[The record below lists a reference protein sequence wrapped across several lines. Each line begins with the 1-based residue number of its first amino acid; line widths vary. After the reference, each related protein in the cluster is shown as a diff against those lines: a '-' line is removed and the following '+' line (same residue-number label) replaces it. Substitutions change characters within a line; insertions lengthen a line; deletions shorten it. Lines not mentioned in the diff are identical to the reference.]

1 MTIVIPTNKTAVGAS
16 PAPIRAELAGS
27 RCCSALGIS
36 VNASAPVLALARQL
50 TCSGFDPKQILEVY
64 RGSTLCFR
72 VKLAAAA
79 PLAVRDNSP
88 GTPVFVPLRER
99 TMRTA
104 SPVAPNH
111 RPPPRDLWSQK
122 TRCRQH
128 RRSAMASPRC
138 APLTA
143 LGGRRCDSFVPSA
156 APSALRAPRRP
167 VRNAAHDS

>member
-72 VKLAAAA
+72 MKLAAAA

-111 RPPPRDLWSQK
+111 PPAISGPVAAENTLPPAPAQRDGL
-122 TRCRQH
+122 
-128 RRSAMASPRC
+128 A
-138 APLTA
+138 
-143 LGGRRCDSFVPSA
+143 
-156 APSALRAPRRP
+156 ALRTADRARR
-167 VRNAAHDS
+167 AAL